1 MDIIKISGIAL
12 SGALFSIIIRK
23 ERPEL
28 AVVTAIVTGVI
39 LTGYVLGT
47 LGQVI
52 EMIEEIITVSG
63 VDIKYFTVLIKIIAV
78 AYICEITSELCR
90 DSGENSIAV
99 KVEMIGK
106 IFIMFMS
113 MPLIKNFLEVCIN
126 AVNMV

>member
-12 SGALFSIIIRK
+12 AGALFSVIIKK

-28 AVVTAIVTGVI
+28 AVMTAIVTGVI

-52 EMIEEIITVSG
+52 EMIKEIITVSG
-63 VDIKYFTVLIKIIAV
+63 VDIKYFTVLIKIIAI

>member
-12 SGALFSIIIRK
+12 AGALFSVIIKK

-28 AVVTAIVTGVI
+28 AVMTAIVTGVI

-52 EMIEEIITVSG
+52 EIIKEIITVSG
-63 VDIKYFTVLIKIIAV
+63 VDIKYFTILIKIIAI

>member
-99 KVEMIGK
+99 KVEMVGK